1 MTKGLTI
8 AAMAAAALML
18 LLFAMDLAVKI
29 PFRRASPIMD
39 IAFVLASSG
48 LGYVAWNAFRDVR

>member
-1 MTKGLTI
+1 
-8 AAMAAAALML
+8 ML
-18 LLFAMDLAVKI
+18 LLFTMDLAVKV

-39 IAFVLASSG
+39 IAFILASSG